1 MLNFLKENRRILLC
15 TALALAAGTLLGG
28 ALSLPRMAQQ
38 QTEPAEQAGRIGEAS
53 ILPATAIERQV
64 CYLAC
69 GHLTE
74 GPLPDADALVGMT
87 RRELAQAYP
96 EAAITTFTSERVR
109 LVVSAEGYCPA
120 HLLLMADAEGALAVY
135 QMQEDTLQMETV
147 LALPLAADAFD
158 AETAAALAAGVPF
171 DTMDEINAYLES
183 MES

>member
-15 TALALAAGTLLGG
+15 TALALVAGTLLGG
-28 ALSLPRMAQQ
+28 ALSLPRAAQQ

-53 ILPATAIERQV
+53 ILPATAIERQI

-96 EAAITTFTSERVR
+96 EAAITTFTSERCAWSSAPRGTARRTCCSWRTPRARSPSTRCRRIRCKWRPCWRCR
-109 LVVSAEGYCPA
+109 LRRTRS
-120 HLLLMADAEGALAVY
+120 
-135 QMQEDTLQMETV
+135 TRKR
-147 LALPLAADAFD
+147 
-158 AETAAALAAGVPF
+158 AAALAAGVPF

>member
-1 MLNFLKENRRILLC
+1 
-15 TALALAAGTLLGG
+15 
-28 ALSLPRMAQQ
+28 
-38 QTEPAEQAGRIGEAS
+38 
-53 ILPATAIERQV
+53 
-64 CYLAC
+64 
-69 GHLTE
+69 
-74 GPLPDADALVGMT
+74 MT

-120 HLLLMADAEGALAVY
+120 HLLLMADAKGALAVY
-135 QMQEDTLQMETV
+135 QMQEDTLQMEAV

>member
-28 ALSLPRMAQQ
+28 ALSLPRAAQQ
-38 QTEPAEQAGRIGEAS
+38 QTEPAEQAGHIGEAS
-53 ILPATAIERQV
+53 ILPATAIERQI

-135 QMQEDTLQMETV
+135 QMQEDTLQMEAV
-147 LALPLAADAFD
+147 LALPLAAGRVRRGNGRG
-158 AETAAALAAGVPF
+158 AGCGGAV
-171 DTMDEINAYLES
+171 
-183 MES
+183 